1 MKRPHGGL
9 ESRWLRAWHGCHAG
23 AFLLLLASGLSLH
36 YADAGFVLIPFRI
49 AVLAHNG
56 AGCLLVA
63 LWLWFVVANRASHNS
78 RQYRV
83 RASDLKRGLVAQ
95 LRHYAW
101 GMFRGESLLQEQ
113 ADKFNPAQRVAYALV
128 MYGLTPLTALSGVAL
143 LFPWL
148 APQKA
153 GNLPGLLP
161 MALLHL
167 ASGYLMT
174 LFLVVHVYL
183 ALTCRDS
190 ADPDRPAAS
199 GE

>member
-1 MKRPHGGL
+1 VRRSSGGL

-23 AFLLLLASGLSLH
+23 IFLLLLASGLSMH

-49 AVLAHNG
+49 AVLAHNA
-56 AGCLLVA
+56 AGCSMVA
-63 LWLWFVVANRASHNS
+63 LWLWFVVANRTSNNS

-83 RASDLKRGLVAQ
+83 RAGDLRRGLGEQ

-101 GMFRGESLLQEQ
+101 GMFHGESVLQKQ
-113 ADKFNPAQRVAYALV
+113 TDKFNPAQRVAYALV

-161 MALLHL
+161 MAMLHL

-183 ALTCRDS
+183 ALTTPDS
-190 ADPDRPAAS
+190 TGPGRPDAA